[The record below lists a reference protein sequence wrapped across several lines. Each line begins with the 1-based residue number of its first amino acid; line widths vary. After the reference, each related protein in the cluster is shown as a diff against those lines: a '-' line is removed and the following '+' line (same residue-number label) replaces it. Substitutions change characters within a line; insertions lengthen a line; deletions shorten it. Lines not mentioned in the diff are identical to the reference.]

1 LSLTVPEKSKGSFFR
16 SSITYALHL
25 TIKGTNLQS
34 VTFFIAAIATLIVL
48 LVNPLWSI
56 VVYCVVLAWYPI
68 YLTVQVG
75 TIDFTVCR
83 IVILVIYLNLFLKRG
98 FGHQLTLIWPDKLIM
113 IYFVCQFA
121 AGAANVPLGELLE
134 NLSGAAFD
142 IVLPYF
148 AVRLIVNNKKQYLT
162 LLKSILVI
170 TAPLALVGMYES
182 LTGYNPVS
190 FLQQYCTWW
199 SGAVIMPN
207 PRSGFYR
214 AFFCFPHPITF
225 GLFFAIFGPVCAGL
239 LHNIKAS
246 KLPYIVGLALMALGV
261 WSSMS
266 SGPYMAALFAIVFI
280 AGYRFRQYS
289 KAMFVAAIL
298 FCLLVEII
306 SNRHFFEVIDRYT
319 FNSATA
325 WYRSKL
331 IEVAL
336 FEGGMAGHWLTGF
349 GFQDPGWGPK
359 MDGRASVDIVN
370 HYILVLSKYGLVG
383 LVPFLALI
391 MGAAKKLIEAYRVAV
406 LESDQWLIW
415 CLAGGLFGV
424 LAGMN
429 SVSLFGQPRMVF
441 YMMLGFCAVMPTIVG
456 QGNSNL
462 VYIRQP

>member
-1 LSLTVPEKSKGSFFR
+1 MQPITFLISIIASLIIFF
-16 SSITYALHL
+16 T
-25 TIKGTNLQS
+25 KP
-34 VTFFIAAIATLIVL
+34 V
-48 LVNPLWSI
+48 WSI
-56 VVYCVVLAWYPI
+56 VVYCVILAWYPI

-75 TIDFTVCR
+75 SIDFTACR
-83 IVILVIYLNLFLKRG
+83 IVILAIYLNLFLRRG
-98 FGHQLTLIWPDKLIM
+98 LDNQLRLIWLDKLVM
-113 IYFVCQFA
+113 IYLVCQFV
-121 AGAANVPLGELLE
+121 AGAANVAVGELLE

-182 LTGYNPVS
+182 LTGHNPVG
-190 FLQQYCTWW
+190 FLQQYCPWW
-199 SGAVIMPN
+199 SGALLMPN
-207 PRSGFYR
+207 PRSGLYR

-225 GLFFAIFGPVCAGL
+225 GLFFATLGPVCAGL
-239 LHNIKAS
+239 LHSIKAN
-246 KLPYIVGLALMALGV
+246 KLPYIVGIGLMALGIF
-261 WSSMS
+261 SSMS
-266 SGPYMAALFAIVFI
+266 SGPFMVALFAIAFI
-280 AGYRFRQYS
+280 AVYRYREYS
-289 KAMFVAAIL
+289 KAMLVSAIL
-298 FCLLVEII
+298 LCLLVEII
-306 SNRHFFEVIDRYT
+306 SNRHFFEVVDRFT
-319 FNSATA
+319 LNSATA

-349 GFQDPGWGPK
+349 GFQDPGWGPM
-359 MDGRASVDIVN
+359 MDGNAHTDIVN
-370 HYILVLSKYGLVG
+370 HYILVLVRYGLVG

-391 MGAAKKLIEAYRVAV
+391 VGAARNLIEAYRVAV
-406 LESDQWLIW
+406 LDSDQWLIW

-429 SVSLFGQPRMVF
+429 SVSLFGPPRMVF
-441 YMMLGFCAVMPTIVG
+441 FIMLAFCAAMPTIVG